1 MMNKKTPLKAAD
13 QTLVQG
19 AYRAAMGGQRR
30 QDGMS
35 QGMDK
40 LMDIS
45 ADAVKTIAQNRQARQ
60 KEGDDLATSILDTGG
75 SLGTGW
81 LDATRGQVEGLHGDY
96 KKAAKWGKNNKREKG
111 MQDLN
116 TLSAEVASI
125 KDLNTEI
132 ATYQADGDWSNSATE
147 KEQGVFNAFMD
158 DASPKRISMVDG
170 KRVFEVET
178 PDGWMSTK
186 DIDNLAKKHKKD
198 YVAMADIRKTAI
210 DIKGLA
216 EKDGKAN
223 LENPNFAPEGYDR
236 VKATS
241 KMNASLKKAN
251 INSLMHDDVLENG
264 EPWITAVKS
273 NPEITGMHYEDLG
286 LYDMTREQ
294 QDAMLKADVNNDGII
309 QEGEKKTLL
318 ESGHQDMIVDALT
331 NPENELY
338 NEERTRGMMA
348 SYFTGFIGM
357 QYDDGYSRSGGTTQS
372 PAGEESMSDA
382 EVITALTK
390 KQ

>member
-1 MMNKKTPLKAAD
+1 
-13 QTLVQG
+13 
-19 AYRAAMGGQRR
+19 
-30 QDGMS
+30 
-35 QGMDK
+35 
-40 LMDIS
+40 MDIS

-241 KMNASLKKAN
+241 KMDASLKKAN

-273 NPEITGMHYEDLG
+273 NPEITGMTYESLG
-286 LYDMTREQ
+286 LMSKDIVAKVDTN
-294 QDAMLKADVNNDGII
+294 DDGII
-309 QEGEKKTLL
+309 QDNEKQTLL
-318 ESGHQDMIVDALT
+318 ELGHQDMIVDALT

-338 NEERTRGMMA
+338 NEETTRGMMA
-348 SYFTGFIGM
+348 SYFTGFIGK
-357 QYDDGYSRSGGTTQS
+357 QYDDAYGRQGGTTQS

-382 EVITALTK
+382 EVIAALTK

>member
-1 MMNKKTPLKAAD
+1 MNKKTPLKAAD

-19 AYRAAMGGQRR
+19 AYRAAMGGQGRQ

-147 KEQGVFNAFMD
+147 KEQGIFNAFMD

-273 NPEITGMHYEDLG
+273 NPEITGMTYESLG
-286 LYDMTREQ
+286 LMSKDIVAKVDTN
-294 QDAMLKADVNNDGII
+294 DDGII
-309 QEGEKKTLL
+309 QDNEKQTLL
-318 ESGHQDMIVDALT
+318 ELGHQDMIVDALT

-338 NEERTRGMMA
+338 NEETTRGMMA
-348 SYFTGFIGM
+348 SYFTGFIGR

-372 PAGEESMSDA
+372 PAGEDTMLSDG
-382 EVITALTK
+382 EYINKYSVTENK
-390 KQ
+390 

>member
-1 MMNKKTPLKAAD
+1 MNKKTPLKAAD

-241 KMNASLKKAN
+241 KMDASLKKAN

-273 NPEITGMHYEDLG
+273 NPEITGMTYESLG
-286 LYDMTREQ
+286 LMSKDIVAKVDTN
-294 QDAMLKADVNNDGII
+294 DDGII
-309 QEGEKKTLL
+309 QDNEKQTLL
-318 ESGHQDMIVDALT
+318 ELGHQDMIVDALT

-338 NEERTRGMMA
+338 NEETTRGMMA
-348 SYFTGFIGM
+348 SYFTGFIGK
-357 QYDDGYSRSGGTTQS
+357 QYDDAYGRQGGTTQS

-382 EVITALTK
+382 EVIAALTK